1 MLKGPDLQ
9 YEVGVLD
16 EHNCRKTSVSQRNIM
31 TRQDISQ
38 TCHMRHI
45 ITPDDQTIKK

>member
-1 MLKGPDLQ
+1 M
-9 YEVGVLD
+9 
-16 EHNCRKTSVSQRNIM
+16 EHEPKNECDFRKMFVSQRNITTCHDM
-31 TRQDISQ
+31 SE